1 MRLEDYTAEAIC
13 QSMGLATFIE
23 PAWSFAQ
30 RPTLRTIFKPSFHSE
45 LCVTLSQQ
53 DGIGR
58 LSVVA
63 FRDQFWRSVHLARA
77 AHDVEAMPVQVA
89 DIERII
95 VAFRVACTVIKPEQR
110 TIAFDGMG
118 TDSCVVSAGSVAV
131 MEHRAGHERFGD
143 DFLRELARL
152 AWETCQNPRIR
163 NALADIFLYLG
174 ERYPQQTIPPESPTC
189 QVSVAILGT
198 PDERQAVLQMLRHRG
213 PPGSDAT

>member
-1 MRLEDYTAEAIC
+1 
-13 QSMGLATFIE
+13 
-23 PAWSFAQ
+23 
-30 RPTLRTIFKPSFHSE
+30 
-45 LCVTLSQQ
+45 
-53 DGIGR
+53 
-58 LSVVA
+58 
-63 FRDQFWRSVHLARA
+63 
-77 AHDVEAMPVQVA
+77 
-89 DIERII
+89 
-95 VAFRVACTVIKPEQR
+95 
-110 TIAFDGMG
+110 
-118 TDSCVVSAGSVAV
+118 

-213 PPGSDAT
+213 PPEADAT